1 MITEE
6 RLNAMLENPR
16 VKAYFETL
24 DLAVHEGTALFHI
37 LDNGDGEVTLEE
49 FIDGILR
56 CKGPARAIDQVAMQ
70 ADLKGLDQKISL
82 LLSWVQEGKVN
93 TKSAQLLR
101 RRTERKGTLTKDLKV
116 FRLDES
122 VDTGTFRVSKV
133 RSSIV

>member
-1 MITEE
+1 
-6 RLNAMLENPR
+6 
-16 VKAYFETL
+16 
-24 DLAVHEGTALFHI
+24 
-37 LDNGDGEVTLEE
+37 
-49 FIDGILR
+49 
-56 CKGPARAIDQVAMQ
+56 MQ

-93 TKSAQLLR
+93 TESAQLLR